1 MERLS
6 MSSMTDAL
14 ESLTPIGRSDTLA
27 QIVRTQLKDAVMSG
41 RFAPGEKL
49 TIRGIAG
56 ALGVSLTPAREA
68 LYNLASEGV
77 LEMRPNGS
85 VYVPEL
91 TVDRIVEL
99 TKIRVALES
108 LASRE
113 AVARISDAKI
123 AEIAALNDAL
133 IAHNESK
140 NYSALIAVNWQ
151 FHFTLYRASNMDQ
164 LVRLIESCWLMTGS
178 YLNVIYPNFGEVRD
192 GISNHVQIVRALER
206 RDADRV
212 ALAITTDI
220 NLASDALIS
229 AIQH

>member
-1 MERLS
+1 MAKVSE
-6 MSSMTDAL
+6 AL
-14 ESLTPIGRSDTLA
+14 ESLVPVGRSDTLA
-27 QIVRTQLKDAVMSG
+27 QKVRTQLKEAVMAG

-49 TIRGIAG
+49 TIRSVAN

-91 TVDRIVEL
+91 TVARIIEL

-108 LASRE
+108 LAARE
-113 AVARISDAKI
+113 AVAHVTDQQI
-123 AEIAALNDAL
+123 AEIAALNDQM
-133 IAHNESK
+133 IAYNESK
-140 NYSALIAVNWQ
+140 DYSALITVNWK
-151 FHFTLYRASNMDQ
+151 FHFTLYRASQMDQ

-178 YLNVIYPNFGEVRD
+178 SLNVIYPQFGEVSA
-192 GISNHVQIVRALER
+192 GINNHVQIVRALER

-229 AIQH
+229 AVQHQTV